1 MKNAVV
7 SDGHIWTAEAQN
19 WVGYSILLGKNY
31 TIDELHY
38 LEVIQMSGK
47 TNVPGWFELFQ

>member
-38 LEVIQMSGK
+38 LEVIKMSGK